1 MNHFGRGAL
10 ASGFVSLHF
19 GIMWTNP
26 TAPVTVAIV
35 AALFFGLTFFFLVLG
50 KQEDAI
56 Q

>member
-19 GIMWTNP
+19 GTNP